1 MAIETIPVTDEQTW
15 LQQRLK
21 DVTSTE
27 VSALYGLSP
36 YLSAFELFHQK
47 RDQVVVRIPEN
58 ERMKWGKRLESV
70 IAHGAAEEMGWDIA
84 KFDVYMRDTDARIG
98 SSFDFQIN
106 SSSDGQ
112 GILEIKNV
120 DGIQYA
126 RNWIDD
132 GQGNIEAPEHI
143 ELQVQH
149 QMEVANVNWC
159 AIVALV
165 GGNTQKV
172 VYRNRDRGIGQDIR
186 TKVSEFWQ
194 RIDANRAP
202 SPDYTMDAEFII
214 KQLRNQAEDNVML
227 EANDMLQSMIKDYN
241 FVAKE
246 ASDLLKIKEQ
256 KKAEILDMIGTASKV
271 ITPFGNLSTGM
282 VKDSQGTLVT
292 ADMVGTYVG
301 GRKGFRNFRFTAKKA
316 K

>member
-1 MAIETIPVTDEQTW
+1 MAIETIPVTDEQSW

-36 YLSAFELFHQK
+36 YLSEFELFHQK

-58 ERMKWGKRLESV
+58 ERMKWGKRLEAV
-70 IAHGAAEEMGWDIA
+70 IAHGAAEEMGWNIS
-84 KFDVYMRDTDARIG
+84 KLDVYMRDSDARIG

-106 SSSDGQ
+106 SSSDGR

-149 QMEVANVNWC
+149 QMEVADVQWC

-172 VYRNRDRGIGQDIR
+172 VYRNRDRSIGQDIR

-227 EANDMLQSMIKDYN
+227 EANDMLQNMIKDYN
-241 FVAKE
+241 FVSKE

-301 GRKGFRNFRFTAKKA
+301 GRKGFRNFRFTAKKE

>member
-1 MAIETIPVTDEQTW
+1 MTIETIPVTDEQAW
-15 LQQRLK
+15 LEQRLK

-27 VSALYGLSP
+27 VSALFGLSP
-36 YLSAFELFHQK
+36 YLSEFELFHQK
-47 RDQVVVRIPEN
+47 RDQVVVRLEEN
-58 ERMKWGKRLESV
+58 ERMKWGKRLESI
-70 IAHGAAEEMGWDIA
+70 IAHGAAQDQGWDIS
-84 KFDVYMRDTDARIG
+84 KMDVYMRDVEARMG

-106 SSSDGQ
+106 SKSDGV

-172 VYRNRDRGIGQDIR
+172 VFRNRDRDVGHALR
-186 TKVSEFWQ
+186 SKVANFWD
-194 RIDANRAP
+194 RVSLNKPP

-214 KQLRNQAEDNVML
+214 KQLRNHADEGLAIEANPML
-227 EANDMLQSMIKDYN
+227 EDMIKQYN

-246 ASDLLKIKEQ
+246 AGDLLKIKEQ
-256 KKAEILDMIGTASKV
+256 KKAEILEMIGTASKIV
-271 ITPFGNLSTGM
+271 TSFGSMSTGM
-282 VKDSQGTLVT
+282 TKESQGTLVT
-292 ADMVGTYVG
+292 PAMVGTYIG
-301 GRKGFRNFRFTAKKA
+301 GRAGYRNFRFNPKKE

>member
-1 MAIETIPVTDEQTW
+1 MTIETITVSDEQAW
-15 LQQRLK
+15 LQERVK

-36 YLSAFELFHQK
+36 YLSEFELFHQK
-47 RDQVVVRIPEN
+47 KDGQVVRIEPN
-58 ERMKWGKRLESV
+58 ERMKWGTRLEAV
-70 IAHGAAEEMGWDIA
+70 IAHGAAEEQGWDIEPM
-84 KFDVYMRDTDARIG
+84 KVYMRDIEARIG
-98 SSFDFQIN
+98 SSFDFRIK
-106 SSSDGQ
+106 SSSDGP

-149 QMEVANVNWC
+149 QMEVADINWC

-172 VYRNRDRGIGQDIR
+172 VFRNRDRAIGQDIR
-186 TKVSEFWQ
+186 QRVTSFWDSINAG
-194 RIDANRAP
+194 RTP
-202 SPDYTMDAEFII
+202 SPDYTMDADFII
-214 KQLRNQAEDNVML
+214 KQLRGSAQEGLVAEADAEL
-227 EANDMLQSMIKDYN
+227 QDLIKQYAFASKESKDMDA
-241 FVAKE
+241 VAKQYKAQILERIGE
-246 ASDLLKIKEQ
+246 ASKI
-256 KKAEILDMIGTASKV
+256 L
-271 ITPFGNLSTGM
+271 TPFGNVSCGM
-282 VKDSQGTLVT
+282 TKPSQGTLVT
-292 ADMVGTYVG
+292 PDMVGTYIG
-301 GRKGFRNFRFTAKKA
+301 ARAGFRNFRYTPKKE

>member
-1 MAIETIPVTDEQTW
+1 MTIETITVSDEQAW
-15 LQQRLK
+15 LQERVK

-36 YLSAFELFHQK
+36 YLSEFELFHQK
-47 RDQVVVRIPEN
+47 RDKQIVRIEPN
-58 ERMKWGKRLESV
+58 ERMKWGNRLEAA
-70 IAHGAAEEMGWDIA
+70 IAQGAAEEQGWDIEPM
-84 KFDVYMRDTDARIG
+84 KVYMRDVEARIG
-98 SSFDFQIN
+98 SSFDFRIK
-106 SSSDGQ
+106 SSSDGP

-149 QMEVANVNWC
+149 QMEVADINWC

-172 VYRNRDRGIGQDIR
+172 VFRNRDRAIGQDIR
-186 TKVSEFWQ
+186 QRVSDFWA
-194 RIDANRAP
+194 RIDAGRAP
-202 SPDYTMDAEFII
+202 SPDYTMDADFII
-214 KQLRNQAEDNVML
+214 KQLRGSAQEGLIAEADQ
-227 EANDMLQSMIKDYN
+227 DLQDMIKQYVFASKEAKDMDA
-241 FVAKE
+241 VAKQYKAQILERIGE
-246 ASDLLKIKEQ
+246 ASKI
-256 KKAEILDMIGTASKV
+256 
-271 ITPFGNLSTGM
+271 ITPFGTVLCGM
-282 VKDSQGTLVT
+282 TKPSEGTLVT
-292 ADMVGTYVG
+292 PDMVGTYIG
-301 GRKGFRNFRFTAKKA
+301 ARAGFRNFRYTAKKE

>member
-36 YLSAFELFHQK
+36 YLSEFELFHQK

-58 ERMKWGKRLESV
+58 ERMKWGKRLEAV
-70 IAHGAAEEMGWDIA
+70 IAHGAAEEMGWNIS
-84 KFDVYMRDTDARIG
+84 KLDVYMRDSDARIG

-106 SSSDGQ
+106 SSSDGR

-149 QMEVANVNWC
+149 QMEVADVQWC

-172 VYRNRDRGIGQDIR
+172 VYRNRDRSIGQDIR
-186 TKVSEFWQ
+186 AKVSEFWQ

-214 KQLRNQAEDNVML
+214 KQLRNQADENLAL
-227 EANDMLQSMIKDYN
+227 EANDMLQDMIKQYN

-256 KKAEILDMIGTASKV
+256 KKAKILKMIGTASKI
-271 ITPFGNLSTGM
+271 ITPFGTMSTGM
-282 VKDSQGTLVT
+282 VKESQGTLVT
-292 ADMVGTYVG
+292 PAMVGTYVG
-301 GRKGFRNFRFTAKKA
+301 GRAGYRNFRFNPKKE